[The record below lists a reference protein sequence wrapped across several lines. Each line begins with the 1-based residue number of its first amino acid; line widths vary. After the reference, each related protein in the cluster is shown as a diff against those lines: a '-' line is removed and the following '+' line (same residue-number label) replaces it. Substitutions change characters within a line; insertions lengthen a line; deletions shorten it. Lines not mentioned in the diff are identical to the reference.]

1 MKNRP
6 DLAISIG
13 TIAKEKFGKE
23 LPSSVIRALERIFHL
38 DFINTFL
45 TRGFIGTEFCT
56 RCLEYLDVSIDVE
69 GLENVV
75 VPEGTK
81 LTFASNHPLGGA
93 DGVALISI
101 ISDKLGRDVKLMVN
115 DFLMYLKALAPMSIP
130 INKVGGQSRNLPAQ
144 MSEMFASDSDILIFP
159 SGKCSRKYDG
169 IIQDP
174 KWNKS
179 FVRMSADS
187 GRWIVP
193 VHFIGQNSKRFYRV
207 DSICRKLGI
216 KFNFAMMLLP
226 DELYRAQHK
235 KFKVVFGKPI
245 PPSALDRSKSPLQ
258 LAQEIRELAYSL

>member
-23 LPSSVIRALERIFHL
+23 LPGFVIRALERIFHL

-115 DFLMYLKALAPMSIP
+115 DFLMYLKALAPMSVP

-144 MSEMFASDSDILIFP
+144 MSEMFASDSDILIF
-159 SGKCSRKYDG
+159 
-169 IIQDP
+169 
-174 KWNKS
+174 
-179 FVRMSADS
+179 F
-187 GRWIVP
+187 
-193 VHFIGQNSKRFYRV
+193 FF
-207 DSICRKLGI
+207 
-216 KFNFAMMLLP
+216 
-226 DELYRAQHK
+226 
-235 KFKVVFGKPI
+235 
-245 PPSALDRSKSPLQ
+245 
-258 LAQEIRELAYSL
+258 